1 MKISK
6 KTLTAL
12 CIIVSILVLI
22 LFSVLW
28 FNQKPNF
35 SRYHSYAVITD
46 NGDIPLTDERFQQ
59 VVQSYKN
66 DETLQIASV
75 ERLLGKVYKTGYQ
88 IKLYKSDDM
97 TGFYDTMYTGNSG
110 VGDGSTTMCLWIND
124 KCFMFDNS
132 KTGRYVLNTI
142 REAIDQPES
151 EQEL

>member
-1 MKISK
+1 MKISRK
-6 KTLTAL
+6 AVVAL
-12 CIIVSILVLI
+12 CIIVPILTLVL
-22 LFSVLW
+22 LCVLW